1 MWQAKIIHTTH
12 HWRKHLLFFNISRLS
27 RISCVCS
34 HSRDTNE
41 IEIPQDTARL
51 PATTSR
57 EREAVSRHVPLMRHI
72 SLMRHVPLMCPHVRH
87 IPLMRPPYFSHVFSA
102 MCHTRTHGHPR
113 ERTLLHPGIS
123 LLHPGI
129 SEVTRGQTTPTHP
142 PPVPNQ
148 RLNRDPPHPHHLS
161 SVERQRSCSSCA
173 LEPGV
178 PSVKLQE

>member
-87 IPLMRPPYFSHVFSA
+87 IPLMCPPYFSHVFSA

-113 ERTLLHPGIS
+113 DTH
-123 LLHPGI
+123 
-129 SEVTRGQTTPTHP
+129 TTSSRYLPTSSRYLRSKSRPDNPTHP
-142 PPVPNQ
+142 PPASV
-148 RLNRDPPHPHHLS
+148 S
-161 SVERQRSCSSCA
+161 SK
-173 LEPGV
+173 P
-178 PSVKLQE
+178 